1 MYVLPHFLWD
11 SLCQSSM
18 YSSDYSH
25 KLYTATMT
33 SLVAATPGL
42 AILTADRLTG
52 KRVGISLIK
61 ACNTPKVK
69 VKQ

>member
-1 MYVLPHFLWD
+1 
-11 SLCQSSM
+11 M
-18 YSSDYSH
+18 YSSDYGH
-25 KLYTATMT
+25 KLYTAKMT

-52 KRVGISLIK
+52 KRVGTSLIK
-61 ACNTPKVK
+61 ACNTPNVK